1 MESNPGKRV
10 GSPASKLLGIA
21 RLAGTILLCVL
32 LALGAYYILYIQKK
46 ESYLVGRN
54 FRLLETLGEEIS
66 GAAAGYGQF
75 LASGSS
81 LEIDGLVRL
90 TQCDARAQSVQNRES
105 ILWWPRNTSHIM
117 IAAPQPKGVCA
128 DLDPRKLFPAPRPGS
143 KPIFDGM
150 LLARK
155 SGEVVYSDRLT
166 ELGITQLA
174 PLLNEE
180 KAKPAQ
186 TGGKENDSML
196 TSARHQTVWLG
207 DRKYRLFL
215 EPISLPIGEKPQEQT
230 VEPWILGGLVS
241 ADDFTYKTMAIPS
254 SSLLGLLAALLLAIL
269 SWPMVRLRLIGE
281 RQRVRIADVLLIGM
295 CTLLGTTILSL
306 SLFDFYAYSELRGL
320 AQVQVR
326 KFALLMKENFVAEIQ
341 EAHAKLKAL
350 EDSYRKE
357 ARFPVLTTSPGKDP
371 QCRAHPREDSSDD
384 SWRDFEL
391 IGPQGGQL
399 LKILSGDSDDQC
411 RRISV
416 GDRDYFTRVADYV
429 HEPVRNALWTLP
441 DAPKKANPLYYLQFV
456 TARTTHDPEAMLSEP
471 PERQGHSEKP
481 DYDVAALGIRL
492 RSLIDPITPPSFEFA
507 VIDDNGKVLFHSDLA
522 RIGVENFFV
531 EADQNER
538 LRSAVFARR
547 QEEMSIRYFGED
559 YMISLQ
565 PIRNSALTIVA
576 LRNEEELRALNME
589 WVVTTAL
596 FLLLAAGPMFVLAL
610 AVVLARPGYRAPWV
624 WPDLDRPAEYLVLT
638 VLLSLQ
644 IVAFR
649 MAIYHLSNTLS
660 LLVLAWS
667 LPLLA
672 LLTSYAHLQGKAI
685 QGSPRWLATLGGYAF
700 LLGIL
705 FWSLY
710 IRHHKEDRT
719 DFLLVAGTATMIVL
733 TCILSTR
740 DFSWKQRINE
750 LHPPLAIVYPLAG
763 LALLIV
769 AVVLPTRGV
778 FKAVH
783 DMELA
788 SYVRHGQLTL
798 ARSLGKKTLDRR
810 FYGLPFF
817 ATEVAEGIEDR
828 EDCPKVPPSESSP
841 IPEFLETLLPHYSL
855 YTSEMLELLH
865 ERSGDCSWDAHPQE
879 GDALELHNRLD
890 HRFFRSHISATY
902 AATYLMEAK
911 EPSKAKKLPL
921 QRFRSWLPTPADFA
935 DLLLSLALKGVF
947 LAILFR
953 LMLFIARRLFLVDL
967 LDPLLSAKNTLPA
980 LIPGR
985 NTFVVEADPLRKS
998 RLIAGYPDLTC
1009 LDLSSLDVDAADEA
1023 VWERLRRDALGCEG
1037 DVLILGLDHGASSSA
1052 FSAWMISLLE
1062 ELVRQRQRT
1071 THLQSAISAERLL
1084 ARERRRAA
1092 INPSPAG
1099 SQPAEELLRSVLDGF
1114 TVADSSPGSRREGK
1128 MGRAHIHRTFR
1139 RLFGLFRLLRHHKFH
1154 KLLRRLRSREMY
1166 AILLKESAHDPFLIS
1181 VSQGVSKTGRF
1192 LEREQLLE
1200 ELGERAEGYYRALW
1214 DRCTDDEKIVLQ
1226 HLAQEGLVNPKNRRV
1241 VRRLMARRLIRRC
1254 PNFCLM
1260 NESFRRFLLS
1270 PDCRSKTQELE
1281 IDASPS
1287 AWDRFQWP
1295 FFATLGACFVFFFA
1309 TQQELLDTTTV
1320 LVTGLTA
1327 GLPTVTKIIDLLG
1340 GRKPSSLGDSGGRK

>member
-1 MESNPGKRV
+1 MTSNLGSGP
-10 GSPASKLLGIA
+10 GSPSSRLLRIA

-32 LALGAYYILYIQKK
+32 LALGAYYVLYIQKK

-75 LASGSS
+75 LASGSG

-90 TQCDARAQSVQNRES
+90 KQCDPGAQPAQNRAS
-105 ILWWPRNTSHIM
+105 ILWWPRNTSRIT
-117 IAAPQPKGVCA
+117 IAAPLKGVCA
-128 DLDPRKLFPAPRPGS
+128 DLDPRKLFPAPRSGS

-155 SGEVVYSDRLT
+155 DGDVVYTDRLA

-174 PLLNEE
+174 PLLKEE
-180 KAKPAQ
+180 KSKPVRVD
-186 TGGKENDSML
+186 GKENDSIL
-196 TSARHQTVWLG
+196 TLARHQTVWLG

-215 EPISLPIGEKPQEQT
+215 EPITLPIGENPQKQT
-230 VEPWILGGLVS
+230 DESWILGGLVL

-254 SSLLGLLAALLLAIL
+254 SSLLGLLAALLLTIL

-281 RQRVRIADVLLIGM
+281 RQRVRIADVFLIGM

-320 AQVQVR
+320 AQDQVR
-326 KFALLMKENFVAEIQ
+326 KFALLMKDNFIAEIQ
-341 EAHAKLKAL
+341 AAHAKLQAL
-350 EDSYRKE
+350 EDNYREE
-357 ARFPVLTTSPGKDP
+357 ARFPVPTTAPDKDP
-371 QCRAHPREDSSDD
+371 QCRARRREDSSDD

-391 IGPQGGQL
+391 IGHQGEQL
-399 LKILSGDSDDQC
+399 LKILSGNSDDQC
-411 RRISV
+411 RRIPV
-416 GDRDYFTRVADYV
+416 GDRDYFKRVDDYV
-429 HEPVRNALWTLP
+429 HEPLRNTLWTLP
-441 DAPKKANPLYYLQFV
+441 EAPKGANPFYYLQFV

-471 PERQGHSEKP
+471 PERRDHSETP
-481 DYDVAALGIRL
+481 GYDVAALGIRL

-507 VIDDNGKVLFHSDLA
+507 VIDDKGKVLFHSDLA
-522 RIGVENFFV
+522 RIDVESFFV

-565 PIRNSALTIVA
+565 PIQDSVLTIVA
-576 LRNEEELRALNME
+576 LRSEEELRALNME

-596 FLLLAAGPMFVLAL
+596 FLLLATSPMFVLAL
-610 AVVLARPGYRAPWV
+610 AVILARPGYRAPWV

-638 VLLSLQ
+638 VVLSLQ

-685 QGSPRWLATLGGYAF
+685 QGSPRWLATLGGYAL
-700 LLGIL
+700 LLGVL
-705 FWSLY
+705 FWALY
-710 IRHHKEDRT
+710 IRHGKGDRT
-719 DFLLVAGTATMIVL
+719 DFLLVAGTATLIVL

-740 DFSWKQRINE
+740 DFSWKRRINE

-763 LALLIV
+763 LALLLV
-769 AVVLPTRGV
+769 TVVLPTRGV

-810 FYGLPFF
+810 FYGSPFF
-817 ATEVAEGIEDR
+817 ATQVREGIEDR

-865 ERSGDCSWDAHPQE
+865 ERSGDCSWDAHPVK

-890 HRFFRSHISATY
+890 HRFFLSHLSATHP
-902 AATYLMEAK
+902 TEAK
-911 EPSKAKKLPL
+911 EPPQHRFFLPSL
-921 QRFRSWLPTPADFA
+921 TLADIA
-935 DLLLSLALKGVF
+935 DWLLSLALKGVF

-953 LMLFIARRLFLVDL
+953 LMLFIAQRLFLVDL
-967 LDPLLSAKNTLPA
+967 LDPLLSSKNTLPA

-1009 LDLSSLDVDAADEA
+1009 LDLSSLDAGPAGEEA
-1023 VWERLRRDALGCEG
+1023 WEQLRLKALDCEG
-1037 DVLILGLDHGASSSA
+1037 DVLILGLDHGTSSSA
-1052 FSAWMISLLE
+1052 FSAWKICFLE

-1071 THLQSAISAERLL
+1071 TYLQSAISAERLL
-1084 ARERRRAA
+1084 ACERRRAA

-1099 SQPAEELLRSVLDGF
+1099 SQPAEELLRSILDGF
-1114 TVADSSPGSRREGK
+1114 TVADSSPGSRRAGK
-1128 MGRAHIHRTFR
+1128 GRAHIRGTFR
-1139 RLFGLFRLLRHHKFH
+1139 RLFGLFRLLRHRKFH
-1154 KLLRRLRSREMY
+1154 KLVRRLRRREMY
-1166 AILLKESAHDPFLIS
+1166 AVLLKESAHDPFLIS
-1181 VSQGVSKTGRF
+1181 VGQGVRKTGRF

-1200 ELGERAEGYYRALW
+1200 ELGERAEGYYRAIW
-1214 DRCTDDEKIVLQ
+1214 DRCTGDEKIVLQ

-1281 IDASPS
+1281 TDASPS

-1295 FFATLGACFVFFFA
+1295 FFATLGAGFVFFFA
-1309 TQQELLDTTTV
+1309 TQQELLDSTTV

-1340 GRKPSSLGDSGGRK
+1340 GRKPGDSAGKP